1 MKYCSQRFGCRTFW
15 LNYVPLYSLRSAKIE
30 IKEMQYCKTCP
41 RMVKNGFDVQIIV
54 HFSPFTDN
62 YILKKNSDLCRCF
75 SSLLNDVFAFQDDR
89 RFSGF
94 SYACHVIVY
103 ARWQFYA
110 IIGTG
115 MVNQFSIAVENP
127 QF

>member
-1 MKYCSQRFGCRTFW
+1 MSPNGQKRFRCANYCAFLPIYRQ
-15 LNYVPLYSLRSAKIE
+15 LY
-30 IKEMQYCKTCP
+30 T
-41 RMVKNGFDVQIIV
+41 
-54 HFSPFTDN
+54 
-62 YILKKNSDLCRCF
+62 KKNSDLSRCF

-110 IIGTG
+110 II
-115 MVNQFSIAVENP
+115 
-127 QF
+127 